1 MDYNGA
7 QNADNISDIGKLIE
21 ILNEWEF
28 KYEEEKRESKQG
40 TIPQNPQYADIIKT
54 IGNVG
59 LSVPMGFVMVH
70 NDLSNIYKLLSD
82 AYSSKESKE
91 STSSSSWQD
100 VVTRAV
106 NVTGDSALALASIGV
121 VSQII
126 DKYSISEIVDGIE
139 DIVNLAINI
148 LPKASSTLAS
158 SLEEIGLGV
167 ATTLLNISDL
177 STDENII
184 AQRKANSQRYINV
197 FYSSLFKGLGYEAIF
212 SDDGTEVTGIKTYSG
227 EDRVIDL
234 KNIFKDGISEES
246 ISVALEGVGKA
257 IGTFTTAVPK
267 AWANLA
273 EEEIPQL
280 LLTGIGA
287 YDIATDPEVKKTI
300 SKMMNYYVQAFYGN
314 QIAELGWVVDFE
326 KNTLTKSL
334 EFEQVW
340 GVVKEAIGIGA
351 SGGWTTVVDALVS
364 SVSSGITQ
372 VSTAFK
378 GASSGGNTNA
388 LIEAYGLYLKAFYAN
403 QIAGLGYEADFENN
417 TVRRSES
424 VTFDY
429 IFNSAKEVIGI
440 GVSGGWTTAIDALS
454 SSISDSI
461 TQISTA
467 FKGASSGENAEAL
480 TEAYGLYLKAYYA
493 TQIAGLGY
501 EVDYEKG
508 TLTRKT
514 SWEYIENEAK
524 GIIGQV
530 LTGGIGLGIE
540 ALAES
545 GAKAYSS
552 IADAIGD
559 EDAKREIR
567 NTVITDLKNIISD
580 ADVNLLPYSNNMSS
594 FATEFSN
601 ILLKQIQDSKNA
613 KDFELSNSVFNNEI
627 GELKKIFIDKLKDTS
642 PEIFTDA
649 LSKSYSE
656 SVRTT
661 VKEAVGNY
669 NIEIKDATRT
679 ISSYNE
685 SNLFAKLDDVLNKLT
700 KIVNALSDESSG
712 SSKYRLTTINNTL
725 AEGLSDLSSFLENK
739 STPTSFTDEGNGFV
753 DSMVQMG

>member
-40 TIPQNPQYADIIKT
+40 TIPQNPKYADIIKT

-82 AYSSKESKE
+82 AYSSKESNE

-100 VVTRAV
+100 VVTRAI

-148 LPKASSTLAS
+148 LPKAASTLAS
-158 SLEEIGLGV
+158 SLEEIGVGV

-227 EDRVIDL
+227 KDRVIDL
-234 KNIFKDGISEES
+234 KNIFKEGISEES
-246 ISVALEGVGKA
+246 ISVAIEGAGKA

-267 AWANLA
+267 AWVNLA
-273 EEEIPQL
+273 EEELPQL
-280 LLTGIGA
+280 LLTGFGA

-334 EFEQVW
+334 GFEQIW
-340 GVVKEAIGIGA
+340 GAKKEALGISLSLGLPA
-351 SGGWTTVVDALVS
+351 VIDALTS
-364 SVSSGITQ
+364 SLASGITQ
-372 VSTAFK
+372 VTTAFK
-378 GASSGGNTNA
+378 GASNGENLGVLT
-388 LIEAYGLYLKAFYAN
+388 EVYGLYLKAFYGN
-403 QIAGLGYEADFENN
+403 QIATLGYEADFEKN
-417 TVRRSES
+417 TVKKIES
-424 VTFDY
+424 VNFDSIY
-429 IFNSAKEVIGI
+429 NDAKGSN
-440 GVSGGWTTAIDALS
+440 GVKKDTLS

-467 FKGASSGENAEAL
+467 WKNASSGENVEAL

-508 TLTRKT
+508 TITRKI
-514 SWEYIENEAK
+514 SWDSLEKESTGVISR
-524 GIIGQV
+524 V
-530 LTGGIGLGIE
+530 LKDVGLGIE

-545 GAKAYSS
+545 GTKVYSS
-552 IADAIGD
+552 ITDALGN
-559 EDAKREIR
+559 EDAKKEIR
-567 NTVITDLKNIISD
+567 DTIIKDLKNTISNTKID
-580 ADVNLLPYSNNMSS
+580 LLPYSNNISS
-594 FATEFSN
+594 FATEFSS
-601 ILLKQIQDSKNA
+601 ILLKQIQDSKNT
-613 KDFELSNSVFNNEI
+613 KDFELSNGILGVGNEI

-669 NIEIKDATRT
+669 NIEIKDATKT

-685 SNLFAKLDDVLNKLT
+685 SNLFAKLDAVLNKLT
-700 KIVNALSDESSG
+700 TIVNALSDESSG
-712 SSKYRLTTINNTL
+712 SSKYRLTALNDTL
-725 AEGLSDLSSFLENK
+725 TEGFSGLSSFLAN
-739 STPTSFTDEGNGFV
+739 TPNPTVFADEGNGFV
-753 DSMVQMG
+753 DNMIQMG

>member
-40 TIPQNPQYADIIKT
+40 TIPQNPKYADIIKT

-70 NDLSNIYKLLSD
+70 NDLSDIYKLLLD
-82 AYSSKESKE
+82 ISSSKE
-91 STSSSSWQD
+91 STSSSSWQEVAD
-100 VVTRAV
+100 TAI
-106 NVTGDSALALASIGV
+106 NVAGDSAIALASIGL

-126 DKYSISEIVDGIE
+126 DKYSLSEIIDGIE
-139 DIVNLAINI
+139 DIVDLALNV
-148 LPKASSTLAS
+148 LPKATSTIAK

-167 ATTLLNISDL
+167 ATTLLNIGDL
-177 STDENII
+177 ATDADII
-184 AQRKANSQRYINV
+184 AQRKANSQRYLNV
-197 FYSSLFKGLGYEAIF
+197 YYSSLFKDLGYEAVL
-212 SDDGTEVTGIKTYSG
+212 SEDGTEITGVKPYSAK
-227 EDRVIDL
+227 ERVIDL
-234 KNIFKDGISEES
+234 KSILNGGLSKES
-246 ISVALEGVGKA
+246 ISVAIEGVGEA
-257 IGTFTTAVPK
+257 VGTLATAVPK

-273 EEEIPQL
+273 EEELPQL
-280 LLTGIGA
+280 LLTGLGA
-287 YDIATDPEVKKTI
+287 YDIATDPEVKNTI
-300 SKMMNYYVQAFYGN
+300 SRMMNYYVQAYYGS

-326 KNTLTKSL
+326 NNTLTKSL

-340 GVVKEAIGIGA
+340 GAVKEAIGIGA

-378 GASSGGNTNA
+378 GASGGENTNA

-429 IFNSAKEVIGI
+429 IFNLAKEVIGI

-514 SWEYIENEAK
+514 SWDYIESEAK

-580 ADVNLLPYSNNMSS
+580 ADVDLLEYSNNLSS

-601 ILLKQIQDSKNA
+601 ILLEQIQDTKNN
-613 KDFELSNSVFNNEI
+613 KDFQLSNGILGIGNEI
-627 GELKKIFIDKLKDTS
+627 GELKKIFINKLKDTS

-656 SVRTT
+656 SVKTT

-669 NIEIKDATRT
+669 NIEIKDATKT

-685 SNLFAKLDDVLNKLT
+685 SNLFAKLDAVLNKLT
-700 KIVNALSDESSG
+700 IIVNALSDESSG
-712 SSKYRLTTINNTL
+712 SSKYRLTALNDTL
-725 AEGLSDLSSFLENK
+725 TEGFSDLSSFLAN
-739 STPTSFTDEGNGFV
+739 TPNPTGFVDEGNGFV
-753 DSMVQMG
+753 DNMIQMG

>member
-21 ILNEWEF
+21 ILNDWEF

-40 TIPQNPQYADIIKT
+40 TIPPNPKYADIIKT

-70 NDLSNIYKLLSD
+70 NDLSDIYKLLSD
-82 AYSSKESKE
+82 AYSLKESKE

-100 VVTRAV
+100 VVTRAI

-121 VSQII
+121 ISQII

-148 LPKASSTLAS
+148 LPKAASTLAG
-158 SLEEIGLGV
+158 SLEEIGVGV

-197 FYSSLFKGLGYEAIF
+197 FYSSLFKGLGYEAVF
-212 SDDGTEVTGIKTYSG
+212 SDDGTEITGIKTYSG
-227 EDRVIDL
+227 KDRVIDL
-234 KNIFKDGISEES
+234 KNIFKEGISEES
-246 ISVALEGVGKA
+246 ISVAVEGAGKA

-273 EEEIPQL
+273 EEELPQL
-280 LLTGIGA
+280 LLTGFGA

-334 EFEQVW
+334 GFEQIW
-340 GVVKEAIGIGA
+340 GAKKEALGISLSLGLPA
-351 SGGWTTVVDALVS
+351 VIDALTS
-364 SVSSGITQ
+364 SLASGITQ
-372 VSTAFK
+372 VTTAFK
-378 GASSGGNTNA
+378 GASNGENLGVLT
-388 LIEAYGLYLKAFYAN
+388 EVYGLYLKAFYGN
-403 QIAGLGYEADFENN
+403 QIATLGYEADFEKN
-417 TVRRSES
+417 TVKKIES
-424 VTFDY
+424 VNFDSIY
-429 IFNSAKEVIGI
+429 NDAKGSN
-440 GVSGGWTTAIDALS
+440 GVKKDTLS

-467 FKGASSGENAEAL
+467 WKNASSGENVEAL

-508 TLTRKT
+508 TITRKI
-514 SWEYIENEAK
+514 SWDSLEKESTGVISR
-524 GIIGQV
+524 V
-530 LTGGIGLGIE
+530 LKDVGLGIE

-545 GAKAYSS
+545 GTKVYSS
-552 IADAIGD
+552 ITDAIGA
-559 EDAKREIR
+559 EDAKKEIR
-567 NTVITDLKNIISD
+567 DTIINDLKNTISNTKID
-580 ADVNLLPYSNNMSS
+580 LTPYSNNISS
-594 FATEFSN
+594 FATEFSS
-601 ILLKQIQDSKNA
+601 ILLKQIQDPENN
-613 KDFELSNSVFNNEI
+613 KDFQLSNNILNNEI

-656 SVRTT
+656 SVKTT

-669 NIEIKDATRT
+669 NIEIKDATKT

-700 KIVNALSDESSG
+700 TIVNALSDESSG
-712 SSKYRLTTINNTL
+712 SSKYRLTALNDTL
-725 AEGLSDLSSFLENK
+725 TEGFSDLSSILA
-739 STPTSFTDEGNGFV
+739 STSVSTGFTDEGNGFV

>member
-82 AYSSKESKE
+82 AYSSKESNE

-100 VVTRAV
+100 VVTRAI

-148 LPKASSTLAS
+148 LPKAASTLAS
-158 SLEEIGLGV
+158 SLEEIGIGV

-227 EDRVIDL
+227 KDRVIDL

-314 QIAELGWVVDFE
+314 QIAELGWVVDFD

-334 EFEQVW
+334 SFEQIW
-340 GVVKEAIGIGA
+340 GAKKEALGIGLSLGLPA
-351 SGGWTTVVDALVS
+351 VIDAITS
-364 SVSSGITQ
+364 SLTSGITQ
-372 VSTAFK
+372 VTTAFK
-378 GASSGGNTNA
+378 GAFSGENKEA
-388 LIEAYGLYLKAFYAN
+388 LTGAYGLYLKAFYGN
-403 QIAGLGYEADFENN
+403 QIATLGYEADFEKN
-417 TVRRSES
+417 TVKKIES
-424 VTFDY
+424 VNFGSIYND
-429 IFNSAKEVIGI
+429 AKGSN
-440 GVSGGWTTAIDALS
+440 GVKKDTLS

-467 FKGASSGENAEAL
+467 WKSASNGENLDAL

-508 TLTRKT
+508 TITRKI
-514 SWEYIENEAK
+514 SWDSIEKEST
-524 GIIGQV
+524 GVISTV
-530 LTGGIGLGIE
+530 LKDVGLGVE
-540 ALAES
+540 ALVES
-545 GAKAYSS
+545 GTKVYSS
-552 IADAIGD
+552 ITDAIGA
-559 EDAKREIR
+559 EDVKKEIR
-567 NTVITDLKNIISD
+567 NTVINDLKNTISNTNID
-580 ADVNLLPYSNNMSS
+580 LTSYSNNMSS

-613 KDFELSNSVFNNEI
+613 KDFELSNGVLNNEI
-627 GELKKIFIDKLKDTS
+627 GELKKIFINKLKDTS

-685 SNLFAKLDDVLNKLT
+685 SNLFAKLDDVLNKLN
-700 KIVNALSDESSG
+700 KILNALSDESSG

-725 AEGLSDLSSFLENK
+725 AEGLNDLSSFLENK

>member
-82 AYSSKESKE
+82 AYSSKESNE

-100 VVTRAV
+100 VVTRAI

-148 LPKASSTLAS
+148 LPKAASTLAS
-158 SLEEIGLGV
+158 SLEEIGIGV

-227 EDRVIDL
+227 KDRVIDL
-234 KNIFKDGISEES
+234 KNIFKDGVSEES

-326 KNTLTKSL
+326 NNTLTKSL
-334 EFEQVW
+334 SFEQIW
-340 GVVKEAIGIGA
+340 GAKKEALGIGLSLGLPA
-351 SGGWTTVVDALVS
+351 VIDAITS
-364 SVSSGITQ
+364 SLISGITQ
-372 VSTAFK
+372 VTTAFK
-378 GASSGGNTNA
+378 GAFSGENKEA
-388 LIEAYGLYLKAFYAN
+388 LTGAYGLYLKAFYGN
-403 QIAGLGYEADFENN
+403 QIATLGYEADFEKN
-417 TVRRSES
+417 TIKKIES
-424 VTFDY
+424 VNFDSIY
-429 IFNSAKEVIGI
+429 NDAKGSN
-440 GVSGGWTTAIDALS
+440 GVKKDTLS

-467 FKGASSGENAEAL
+467 WKSASNGENLDAL

-508 TLTRKT
+508 TITRKI
-514 SWEYIENEAK
+514 SWDSIEKEST
-524 GIIGQV
+524 GVISTV
-530 LTGGIGLGIE
+530 LKDVGLGVE
-540 ALAES
+540 ALVES
-545 GAKAYSS
+545 GTKVYSS
-552 IADAIGD
+552 ITDAIGA
-559 EDAKREIR
+559 EDVKKEIR
-567 NTVITDLKNIISD
+567 NTVINDLKNTISNTNID
-580 ADVNLLPYSNNMSS
+580 LTPYSNNMSS

-613 KDFELSNSVFNNEI
+613 KDFELSNGVLNNEI
-627 GELKKIFIDKLKDTS
+627 GELKKIFINKLKDTS

-685 SNLFAKLDDVLNKLT
+685 SNLFAKLDDVLNKLN
-700 KIVNALSDESSG
+700 KILNALSDESSG

-725 AEGLSDLSSFLENK
+725 AEGLNDLSSFLENK

>member
-40 TIPQNPQYADIIKT
+40 TIPQNPKYADIIKT

-70 NDLSNIYKLLSD
+70 NDLSDIYKLLSD

-148 LPKASSTLAS
+148 LPKAASTLAG
-158 SLEEIGLGV
+158 SLEEIGVGV

-197 FYSSLFKGLGYEAIF
+197 FYSSLFKGLGYEAVF

-227 EDRVIDL
+227 KDRVIDL
-234 KNIFKDGISEES
+234 KNIFKEGISEEA
-246 ISVALEGVGKA
+246 ISVAIEGAGKA

-273 EEEIPQL
+273 EEELPQL
-280 LLTGIGA
+280 LLTGFGA

-300 SKMMNYYVQAFYGN
+300 SKMMNYYVQAFYGS

-334 EFEQVW
+334 EFEQIW
-340 GVVKEAIGIGA
+340 GAVKEAIGIGA
-351 SGGWTTVVDALVS
+351 SLGLPAVIDALAS
-364 SVSSGITQ
+364 SLASGITK

-378 GASSGGNTNA
+378 GASNGENLEVLT
-388 LIEAYGLYLKAFYAN
+388 EVYGLYLKAFYGN
-403 QIAGLGYEADFENN
+403 QIATLGYEADFEKN
-417 TVRRSES
+417 TVKKIES
-424 VTFDY
+424 VNFDSIY
-429 IFNSAKEVIGI
+429 NDAKGNN
-440 GVSGGWTTAIDALS
+440 GVKKDTLS

-467 FKGASSGENAEAL
+467 WKNASSGENVEAL

-508 TLTRKT
+508 TITRKI
-514 SWEYIENEAK
+514 SWDSIEKEST
-524 GIIGQV
+524 GVISTV
-530 LTGGIGLGIE
+530 LKDVGLGVE
-540 ALAES
+540 ALVES
-545 GAKAYSS
+545 GTKVYSS
-552 IADAIGD
+552 ITDAIGA
-559 EDAKREIR
+559 EDVKKEIR
-567 NTVITDLKNIISD
+567 DTIIKDLKNTISNTNID
-580 ADVNLLPYSNNMSS
+580 LTPYSNNMSS

-613 KDFELSNSVFNNEI
+613 KDFELSNGILGVGNEI
-627 GELKKIFIDKLKDTS
+627 GELKKIFINKLKDTS

-669 NIEIKDATRT
+669 NIEIKDATKT

-685 SNLFAKLDDVLNKLT
+685 SNLFAKLDAVLNKLT
-700 KIVNALSDESSG
+700 TIVNALSDESSG
-712 SSKYRLTTINNTL
+712 SSKYRLTALNDTL
-725 AEGLSDLSSFLENK
+725 TEGFSDLSSFLAN
-739 STPTSFTDEGNGFV
+739 TPNPTGFVDEGNGFV